1 MDIFCVLWYDIDI
14 DNDRVKGEAEAMRGK
29 ITAVLFIIVFILV
42 VAVICTFLTS
52 FDTSNTPPEPGP
64 EENLEPTEAPAETPT
79 AVVPTNA
86 PTPVPTPVPTPAPTN
101 APAPTPTPAPTPVP
115 TPTPV
120 PADEPVPANYPS
132 EELGS
137 GSFRSD
143 TGMYVD
149 IRTDW
154 TARTVSDN
162 RVDIDV
168 IVYLESSRIYLQASD
183 NAVDVKLGDNYVS
196 LATPAVN
203 YDGTA
208 MRVTQL
214 ASHTFRVD
222 LPKDSSN
229 SYHMETVWH
238 FGGTYGGVAIPAVE
252 CGGVI
257 SLRR

>member
-1 MDIFCVLWYDIDI
+1 
-14 DNDRVKGEAEAMRGK
+14 MRGK

-52 FDTSNTPPEPGP
+52 FDTDNTPPVPGP
-64 EENLEPTEAPAETPT
+64 EETPEDIEAPVETQAVIAPT
-79 AVVPTNA
+79 SA
-86 PTPVPTPVPTPAPTN
+86 PTPAPTPIPTPAPTN
-101 APAPTPTPAPTPVP
+101 APTPAPTPEPTPVP
-115 TPTPV
+115 TPEPV
-120 PADEPVPANYPS
+120 EEPVPDNYPS

-162 RVDIDV
+162 RVDIEV

-183 NAVDVKLGDNYVS
+183 NAVDVMLGDNYVS